1 MTTLP
6 NEGGFSFA
14 RNLPSLRLA
23 IAAGGALWR
32 ALRNRRAALH
42 VADLSDEMLSDI
54 GLRRD
59 DVHVALNASWR
70 EDPTYQMAILAHRRR
85 R

>member
-6 NEGGFSFA
+6 NEGGFSVRRA
-14 RNLPSLRLA
+14 LPSLNVA
-23 IAAGGALWR
+23 IAAGGALFR

-59 DVHVALNASWR
+59 DVHIALNTSWR
-70 EDPTYQMAILAHRRR
+70 EDPTYRMAVLARRHR
-85 R
+85 